1 MITETN
7 DEGNNSKYKKFF
19 MSISTITNHN
29 ILDQCPICKTSR
41 YLNPNLKFLVNP
53 ECYHKICAN
62 CVDRLFSMGP
72 APCPYEG
79 CGKMLRKNK
88 FKQQVF
94 EDLGVEREV
103 DVRQRV
109 SKTFNKRS
117 EDFPSLR
124 EYNNYLEEVEEIIFN
139 LVNNI
144 DVEATQEKL
153 QAYEQRNRDQ
163 ILANS
168 RRQKYDDEQ
177 QELRAKYDKDRK
189 AKLMQLEVEMIKAER
204 EIREESQKE
213 YLEELSISTTN
224 PDVLKNKMNKK
235 IADLVAAKRK
245 ALKAQLLPPPP
256 VSHSLRGF
264 IEENSRNRD
273 GYGSRGS
280 SVGPGG
286 NQIPL
291 TPFTPFNGDYEKEP
305 LFVRKEK
312 YIEPILDKIVE
323 DPKCIG
329 SGYRLDKAYQLDL
342 SQGFFGLGCMI
353 SKEKLAAPVS

>member
-1 MITETN
+1 MTNEFN
-7 DEGNNSKYKKFF
+7 DEGMFYKNRF
-19 MSISTITNHN
+19 ISSSGIN
-29 ILDQCPICKTSR
+29 INLSMIDQCPICKTSR

-72 APCPYEG
+72 APCPYEN

-109 SKTFNKRS
+109 SKTFNKRA
-117 EDFPSLR
+117 EDFPTLR

-153 QAYEQRNRDQ
+153 QTYEQKNRDL

-168 RRQKYDDEQ
+168 RRQKFDDEQ
-177 QELRAKYDKDRK
+177 QELRARYDKERK
-189 AKLMQLEVEMIKAER
+189 IKLIQLEVEMSKAEK
-204 EIREESQKE
+204 EIKEEAQKE
-213 YLEELSISTTN
+213 YLEELSLSTSN
-224 PDVLKNKMNKK
+224 PELLKTKMNKK
-235 IADLVAAKRK
+235 ISSLIAARRS
-245 ALKAQLLPPPP
+245 ALEAQLLLPPPP
-256 VSHSLRGF
+256 VAQSLRGF

-280 SVGPGG
+280 SIGPGAV
-286 NQIPL
+286 PS

-305 LFVRKEK
+305 LYERKEK

-353 SKEKLAAPVS
+353 SKEKTPTTA